1 MNKAFEKVK
10 PAFQAFAANK
20 YVSAV
25 RDGFIA
31 CMPIIIFSSIFM
43 MIAYVPN
50 AWGFHWPD
58 AVTNTLL
65 IGYNY
70 SMGLLALFV
79 AGTTAKSLTDSENVN
94 LPKTNQI
101 NPIAV
106 IIAAE
111 ITFIILSIMP
121 LKTGVDLTYLG
132 SQGLVCAYIV
142 GLIVPMIYNFF
153 IKNNIT
159 VKLPPQVPGN
169 IAQSFK
175 DLIPLGA
182 SVTIF
187 WLFGVLFKMATG
199 TVLPRWIIQV
209 LSPVFTASD
218 SYIGLCIIAGAMAF
232 FWFLGVQGPSIV
244 SPAVMPIMIA
254 NTAANLAQYQA
265 GVHVSHVFAQNA
277 MDYIMNFGGTGST
290 FIIAYVL
297 IFAAKSA
304 QLKAIGKAAVIPATF
319 SVNEPVLFGVPL
331 IMNPIFFIPFIIT
344 PMVNISLFKFFV
356 TTLGM
361 NSIMYYLPWTIP
373 APIGIIAATGFAP
386 LSFLLVPL
394 LLAVDVV
401 IFWPFFRQYDKQ
413 LVAEEQ
419 AKAAE
424 VAAQNAAGSIPA
436 GAGVAAVPAGATTES
451 AVAVAESAPS
461 TVTNTGSTAAVTN
474 KTLKGEQYFKDNEV
488 NVLVLC
494 AGGGTSGILANAL
507 NKLSKERELKLSATA
522 RAYGQDMDLIQD
534 MDMVILAPQMDSMK
548 GNLQKITD
556 KYGVKL
562 VTTTGRQYIALTND
576 GDMALD
582 FVESNL

>member
-1 MNKAFEKVK
+1 MNKVFDKLKPGFE
-10 PAFQAFAANK
+10 AIAANK

-50 AWGFHWPD
+50 AWGFYWPD
-58 AVTNTLL
+58 NVTNTLL
-65 IGYNY
+65 IAYNY

-79 AGTTAKSLTDSENVN
+79 AGTTAKNLTDSKNLD

-101 NPIAV
+101 NPVAV

-111 ITFIILSIMP
+111 ISFIILSIVP

-132 SQGLVCAYIV
+132 TQGLICAYIV
-142 GLIVPMIYNFF
+142 GLIVPNIYYVC

-182 SVTIF
+182 SITAF
-187 WLFGVLFKMATG
+187 WIAGFLFKAATG
-199 TVLPRWIIQV
+199 TVLPRWIINV
-209 LSPVFTASD
+209 LSPVFQASD
-218 SYIGLCIIAGAMAF
+218 TYIGLCIIAGAMAF
-232 FWFLGVQGPSIV
+232 FWFCGVQGPSIV
-244 SPAVMPIMIA
+244 SPAVTPIMIA
-254 NTAANLAQYQA
+254 NTAANLVQYQA
-265 GVHVSHVFAQNA
+265 GAHVSHVFAQNA
-277 MDYIMNFGGTGST
+277 MDYVMNFGGTGST

-297 IFAAKSA
+297 VIAAKSA
-304 QLKAIGKAAVIPATF
+304 QLKAVGKAAIVPASF
-319 SVNEPVLFGVPL
+319 SVNEPVLFGLPI
-331 IMNPIFFIPFIIT
+331 IMNPIFLVPFLIT

-361 NSIMYYLPWTIP
+361 NGMMYYLPWTVP
-373 APIGIIAATGFAP
+373 APIGIVAATGFAP
-386 LSFLLVPL
+386 LSFVFVGLILVL
-394 LLAVDVV
+394 DVL
-401 IFWPFFRQYDKQ
+401 IFLPFFHQYDKQ
-413 LVAEEQ
+413 LVAEEL
-419 AKAAE
+419 AKKQELEAKNKLALDGDTGMT
-424 VAAQNAAGSIPA
+424 VANVSVEMPA
-436 GAGVAAVPAGATTES
+436 SSE
-451 AVAVAESAPS
+451 
-461 TVTNTGSTAAVTN
+461 TNTDDTETATPP
-474 KTLKGEQYFKDNEV
+474 LHGEEYFKNNEV
-488 NVLVLC
+488 DVLVLC

-507 NKLSKERELKLSATA
+507 NKLSKERGLKLSATA
-522 RAYGQDMDLIQD
+522 RAYGQDMDLIQN
-534 MDMVILAPQMDSMK
+534 MNMVILAPQMESMK
-548 GNLQKITD
+548 ENLQKITD

-562 VTTTGRQYIALTND
+562 VTTTGRQYIELTNN

>member
-1 MNKAFEKVK
+1 MNKMFEKLK
-10 PAFQAFAANK
+10 PAFEAIAANK

-50 AWGFHWPD
+50 AWGFYWP
-58 AVTNTLL
+58 ANVTNTLL
-65 IGYNY
+65 IAYNY

-79 AGTTAKSLTDSENVN
+79 AGTTAKNLTDNLN
-94 LPKTNQI
+94 LDLPKTNQI
-101 NPIAV
+101 NPVAV
-106 IIAAE
+106 IVASEIA
-111 ITFIILSIMP
+111 FIILSIIP

-132 SQGLVCAYIV
+132 TQGLICAYIV
-142 GLIVPMIYNFF
+142 GLLVPKIYFF
-153 IKNNIT
+153 CIKNNIT

-187 WLFGVLFKMATG
+187 WLVGVGFKAATG
-199 TVLPRWIIQV
+199 TIVPRWIIQV
-209 LSPVFTASD
+209 LSPVFSASD

-232 FWFLGVQGPSIV
+232 FWFCGVQGPSIV

-265 GVHVSHVFAQNA
+265 GAHVSHVFAQNA
-277 MDYIMNFGGTGST
+277 MDYVMNFGGTGST
-290 FIIAYVL
+290 FVIAFVL
-297 IFAAKSA
+297 VFAAKSA
-304 QLKAIGKAAVIPATF
+304 QLKAIGKAAIIPASF
-319 SVNEPVLFGVPL
+319 SVNEPVLFGLPI
-331 IMNPIFFIPFIIT
+331 IMNPIFFVPFLIT
-344 PMVNISLFKFFV
+344 PMVNIALFKFFV

-361 NSIMYYLPWTIP
+361 NSMMYYLPWTVP
-373 APIGIIAATGFAP
+373 APIGIVAATGFAP
-386 LSFLLVPL
+386 LSFVFVAAILVL
-394 LLAVDVV
+394 DVL
-401 IFWPFFRQYDKQ
+401 IFLPFFHQYDKQ
-413 LVAEEQ
+413 LLSEER

-424 VAAQNAAGSIPA
+424 E
-436 GAGVAAVPAGATTES
+436 AAVASNTAAPEPAMAMASAT
-451 AVAVAESAPS
+451 AAPAAAVAEP
-461 TVTNTGSTAAVTN
+461 AAATESVPAAH
-474 KTLKGEQYFKDNEV
+474 GEEYFKENEV
-488 NVLVLC
+488 NVLVVC

-507 NKLSKERELKLSATA
+507 NKLSKERGLKLSAAA

-534 MDMVILAPQMDSMK
+534 MDMVILAPQMESMK
-548 GNLQKITD
+548 GNMQKLTD

>member
-1 MNKAFEKVK
+1 MNKMFEKLK
-10 PAFQAFAANK
+10 PAFEAIAANK

-50 AWGFHWPD
+50 AWGFYWPD
-58 AVTNTLL
+58 SVTNTLL
-65 IGYNY
+65 IAYNY

-79 AGTTAKSLTDSENVN
+79 AGTTAKNLTDNLN
-94 LPKTNQI
+94 LDLPKTNQI
-101 NPIAV
+101 NPVAV
-106 IIAAE
+106 IVASEIA
-111 ITFIILSIMP
+111 FIILSIVP

-132 SQGLVCAYIV
+132 TQGLICAYIV
-142 GLIVPMIYNFF
+142 GLLVPKIYFF
-153 IKNNIT
+153 CIKNNIT

-182 SVTIF
+182 SITIF
-187 WLFGVLFKMATG
+187 WLFGVAFKAATG
-199 TVLPRWIIQV
+199 TIVPRWIIQV
-209 LSPVFTASD
+209 LSPVFSASD

-232 FWFLGVQGPSIV
+232 FWFCGVQGPSIV

-265 GVHVSHVFAQNA
+265 GAHVSHVFAQNA
-277 MDYIMNFGGTGST
+277 MDYVMNFGGTGST
-290 FIIAYVL
+290 FVIAFVL
-297 IFAAKSA
+297 VFAAKSA
-304 QLKAIGKAAVIPATF
+304 QLKAIGKAAIIPASF
-319 SVNEPVLFGVPL
+319 SVNEPVLFGLPI
-331 IMNPIFFIPFIIT
+331 IMNPIFFVPFLIT
-344 PMVNISLFKFFV
+344 PMVNIALFKFFV

-361 NSIMYYLPWTIP
+361 NSMMYYLPWTVP
-373 APIGIIAATGFAP
+373 APIGIVAATGFAP
-386 LSFLLVPL
+386 LSFVFVAAILVL
-394 LLAVDVV
+394 DVL
-401 IFWPFFRQYDKQ
+401 IFLPFFHQYDKQ
-413 LVAEEQ
+413 LLSEER

-424 VAAQNAAGSIPA
+424 EAAAASNTAAAEPA
-436 GAGVAAVPAGATTES
+436 MAMATATAAPAA
-451 AVAVAESAPS
+451 AVAEPATTTEAAP
-461 TVTNTGSTAAVTN
+461 AAH
-474 KTLKGEQYFKDNEV
+474 GEDYFKENEV
-488 NVLVLC
+488 NVLVVC

-507 NKLSKERELKLSATA
+507 NKLSKERGLKLSAAA

-534 MDMVILAPQMDSMK
+534 MDMVILAPQMESMK
-548 GNLQKITD
+548 GNMQKLTD

>member
-1 MNKAFEKVK
+1 MNKMFEKLK
-10 PAFQAFAANK
+10 PAFEAVAANK

-50 AWGFHWPD
+50 AWGYYWPD
-58 AVTNTLL
+58 AVTNTLMVA
-65 IGYNY
+65 YNY

-79 AGTTAKSLTDSENVN
+79 AGTTAKNLTDSKNLD

-101 NPIAV
+101 NPVAV

-111 ITFIILSIMP
+111 IAFIILSIVP

-132 SQGLVCAYIV
+132 TQGLICAYIV
-142 GLIVPMIYNFF
+142 GLIVPNIYYIC

-175 DLIPLGA
+175 DLIPLGL
-182 SVTIF
+182 SVTVF
-187 WLFGVLFKMATG
+187 WLFGFLFKMATG
-199 TVLPRWIIQV
+199 TVVPRWIIQV
-209 LSPVFTASD
+209 LSPVFSASET
-218 SYIGLCIIAGAMAF
+218 YVGLCIIAGAMAF

-254 NTAANLAQYQA
+254 DTAANLAQYQA

-277 MDYIMNFGGTGST
+277 MDYVMNFGGTGST
-290 FIIAYVL
+290 FVIAYVL
-297 IFAAKSA
+297 VLLAKSK
-304 QLKAIGKAAVIPATF
+304 QLKAIGTAAIVPTSF
-319 SVNEPVLFGVPL
+319 GVNEPVLFGLPI
-331 IMNPIFFIPFIIT
+331 IMNPIFFIPFLLT

-361 NSIMYYLPWTIP
+361 NGMMYYLPWTIP
-373 APIGIIAATGFAP
+373 GPIGIVAATGFAP
-386 LSFLLVPL
+386 LSFLLVL
-394 LLAVDVV
+394 VMIVVDVL
-401 IFWPFFRQYDKQ
+401 IFLPFFRQYDKQ
-413 LVAEEQ
+413 LVAEEAEKTAELAAAGAQ
-419 AKAAE
+419 PALAGATASATVAAPAAE
-424 VAAQNAAGSIPA
+424 V
-436 GAGVAAVPAGATTES
+436 TTT
-451 AVAVAESAPS
+451 
-461 TVTNTGSTAAVTN
+461 TVGDTATAAKTN
-474 KTLKGEQYFKDNEV
+474 SENYFKEHEV
-488 NVLVLC
+488 NVMVIC

-507 NKLSKERELKLSATA
+507 NKLSKERGLKLSAAA
-522 RAYGQDMDLIQD
+522 RAYGQDMDLIQN
-534 MDMVILAPQMDSMK
+534 MDMVILAPQMESMK
-548 GNLQKITD
+548 GNLEKLTS

-576 GDMALD
+576 GDMALE